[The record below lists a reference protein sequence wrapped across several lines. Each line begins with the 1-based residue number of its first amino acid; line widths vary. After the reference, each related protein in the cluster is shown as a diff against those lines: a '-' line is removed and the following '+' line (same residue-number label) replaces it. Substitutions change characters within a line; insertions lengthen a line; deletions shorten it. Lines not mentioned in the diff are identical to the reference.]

1 MNLHVLVVSVIM
13 NGGGGKKPLEQVG
26 YSIIVI
32 VLYFSS
38 HCEKNVLTDVQ
49 LYATRCGLESK
60 LILSPSCPK
69 VC

>member
-13 NGGGGKKPLEQVG
+13 NRKKMPLEQVG

-32 VLYFSS
+32 ALYSSS

-60 LILSPSCPK
+60 PILSPSRPK